1 MKQSAVVSSVCL
13 VCTLLLHLFA
23 PNALGGGTIN
33 FNNRVL
39 IAGVDA
45 PVFEADGVTR
55 LSGDNYRAKL
65 YAGVD
70 PANLEPGWLTS
81 LFRTGTGAGY
91 ILSPDTIY
99 FPNIIGGA
107 KCYVQMRVWDVNMG
121 SSYEA
126 ASAAKG
132 SVGSSKI
139 IQVIAGNPDGTPP
152 TVPADLVGLESFHVS
167 AGPFEVQVSPSEHFA
182 FAGQTVKL
190 EGRLSG
196 IAAPTYQWQHEGI
209 DLPGATGLTL
219 DLPQVTAAQAGT
231 YTLIARVGEAATSA
245 ASAQV
250 RVFSLP
256 TQTSVWFQNRLP
268 QFGIDAPVLTTDGS
282 SRLAGQGF
290 VAQLYV
296 GSTRSQLLPQGK
308 PAPFGTGENAGYWI
322 ESDEFWRTLPDQ
334 APGSTVYVQVRV
346 WETAAGTSYE
356 SAGANGGMVG
366 ASGILTV
373 TLGGPGT
380 SNPYPTL
387 LSQLSSFRI
396 DKLPKILSQP
406 PSFVHARVGTDL
418 DLTVAISPSLTPVTC
433 QWYRD
438 GEAVPY
444 LVNLRLVLANIRFD
458 QAGVYTLEVSN
469 GGGTVKS
476 DGFRVIVDQF
486 AASMGLISFTNWKTT
501 AGVDALITNAKG
513 SLVRGPGY
521 RAQLYVSNLVNSSL
535 LAVGDPL
542 EFDPEQ
548 PGAFGSMKESI
559 VGIPWVAPGQKALVQ
574 VRAWDS
580 PQGESYD
587 VAATNNLQH
596 GSSEVFEVEVGG
608 FAQPPIPPAELT
620 GLKPFALVQENRLK
634 VITPEVHAAAG
645 SEAILLVE
653 AQGPK
658 VLGCTW
664 YFGDQVLKSTPSPKL
679 ILTQLRVDQSGTYRV
694 AVTNELGTQLSGP
707 IQLLVTELTS
717 GGTVVFANYLS
728 FVGLDA
734 PVYDIDGGTRLFG
747 ANYLAQLY
755 SGTSEST
762 LAPVEDVAWFSSV
775 HGGGYWT
782 SANRVRSLPNVAP
795 GATAYLQ
802 IRVWDSAVA
811 PTYDETIALNG
822 KAGSSLLFTTVTGGA
837 GSPPGVPTEL
847 LNLKSFRLEQG
858 AVFTQEPDDAD
869 LFPGQELVLTAQVT
883 SASPVSFQWT
893 HNGTAIEGGT
903 NATLTLPA
911 ITPEA
916 AGDYQ
921 VVASNGVRPI
931 ASQIAKVRVAPSVP
945 VEGSVV
951 FKNRVPEAGLDAPV
965 FLGMG
970 TYRVQGDEDKREDYV
985 AQLYAGTD
993 PLALKAIGDPAPFGI
1008 GDDAGYWLPGD
1019 QFWRSIPGMAPG
1031 TKALVQ
1037 IRVWDRKI
1045 AASFETAE
1053 ASISKIGNSD
1063 LMEVELGG
1071 PGAASPFPVVMTNLT
1086 SFHVGILPV
1095 ITQQPQGG
1103 RYQVGQ
1109 TAVLQVKAQGSANL
1123 RYGWYKDGKHLITTS
1138 SDSLTL
1144 TLSST
1149 NQAGHYSVRVIGPDG
1164 ERISGIA
1171 ALEVVADGQGGTI
1184 LFANN
1189 LPEQGIV
1196 APIFGQDGVT
1206 PLEGTNYLAQLM
1218 VGLTQGSMVPV
1229 GQPVSF
1235 GVGTNAGFL
1244 DWQGVSPTVTLSN
1257 IAPDIMVYVA
1267 MVAWH
1272 RAYGETP
1279 SEAAMVGGMVGNSST
1294 LTLRT
1299 GGLGSPPSEP
1309 TPLKGLQSFRLKMKP
1324 YLLGYTGDILVLE
1337 GEPVT
1342 LEVFPAEG
1350 LTGFIQWFVAPTA
1363 TGPWTQIDSANTW
1376 SLSLGTLTAGSSAAY
1391 LFTLSTADGMAS
1403 TPPMQVYVG
1412 ANIRANEEGWKNLKL
1427 PISTE
1432 GGPVYSVERSTN
1444 LLAWSPIVTLT
1455 NETGTID
1462 LTDPGASN
1470 YPAAFYRVRSEAS
1483 GNLVSS
1489 KTVGFVTWDIPY
1501 GYSMRAMPL
1510 LNGRNTVGELLNAL
1524 PPDVMAY
1531 KYHPGT
1537 GFSIIMRLGGEWGD
1551 PNETLLP
1558 GEGLIVRSGSP
1569 NTYRLCLVGEVPE
1582 GERTRQLPTGW
1593 SIQSALFPQ
1602 AGRVD
1607 TDLGM
1612 PLLKGN
1618 NIDLL
1623 DTYNYEYRPY
1633 VYEGDGKWDSH
1644 GIPQVPI
1651 GEAFWLW
1658 RTSAGVW
1665 TNAYNPTP

>member
-1 MKQSAVVSSVCL
+1 MKQSAVVPSVCL
-13 VCTLLLHLFA
+13 VCTLLLQLFA
-23 PNALGGGTIN
+23 PNVLGGGTIN

-39 IAGVDA
+39 VAGIDA
-45 PVFEADGVTR
+45 PVFGVDGVTR

-65 YAGVD
+65 YAGLD
-70 PANLEPGWLTS
+70 PANLEPSSLTS
-81 LFRTGTGAGY
+81 QFRTGDGAGY
-91 ILSPDTIY
+91 MLSPGAVY
-99 FPNIIGGA
+99 FHNIVGGA
-107 KCYVQMRVWDVNMG
+107 KCYVQMRVYDANMG
-121 SSYEA
+121 WSYET

-132 SVGSSKI
+132 SVGASKI
-139 IQVIAGNPDGTPP
+139 IQVIAGNPDGSPP
-152 TVPADLVGLESFHVS
+152 TVPADLVGLESFQVS
-167 AGPFEVQVSPSEHFA
+167 AGPFEVQVSPSQQFA
-182 FAGQTVKL
+182 FAGQTVRL
-190 EGRLSG
+190 EGRLQG

-209 DLPGATGLTL
+209 DLPGAKSLTL
-219 DLPQVTAAQAGT
+219 DLPQVTAAGAGT
-231 YTLIARVGEAATSA
+231 YTLIAKMGETTTSA
-245 ASAQV
+245 ASAEL
-250 RVFSLP
+250 RVFSPP
-256 TQTSVWFQNRLP
+256 TQASIWFQNRLP

-282 SRLAGQGF
+282 SRLAGEGF

-296 GSTRSQLLPQGK
+296 GSTRSQLIPQGK

-322 ESDEFWRTLPDQ
+322 ESDEFWRALPDQ

-387 LSQLSSFRI
+387 LSQLSSFRV

-418 DLTVAISPSLTPVTC
+418 DVSVVVSPSLTPVTC

-438 GEAVPY
+438 GQPVPF
-444 LVNLRLVLANIRFD
+444 LVNLRLIVADIRLD
-458 QAGVYTLEVSN
+458 EAGVYTLEVRN
-469 GGGTVKS
+469 AAGTVRS
-476 DGFRVIVDQF
+476 DEIRVVVSPF
-486 AASMGLISFTNWKTT
+486 GAATGLISFTNWKTNV
-501 AGVDALITNAKG
+501 GVSALITDAKG
-513 SLVRGPGY
+513 NLVRGYGY
-521 RAQLYVSNLVNSSL
+521 RAQLYVSNLVNNSL

-542 EFDPEQ
+542 EFDTQQ
-548 PGAFGSMKESI
+548 PGAFGSEKENI
-559 VGIPWVAPGQKALVQ
+559 VGIPWVAPGQKAMVQ
-574 VRAWDS
+574 VRAWES

-596 GSSEVFEVEVGG
+596 GASDFFEVEVGG

-620 GLKPFALVQENRLK
+620 GLKSFSLVQENRLK
-634 VITPEVHAAAG
+634 VITPEIHAAAG
-645 SEAILLVE
+645 SDAILLVE
-653 AQGPK
+653 AQGPR

-664 YFGDQVLKSTPSPKL
+664 YFGDQELKSTPSPKL
-679 ILTQLRVDQSGTYRV
+679 FLTQLRVDQSGTYRV
-694 AVTNELGTQLSGP
+694 AVTNELGTLLSGP
-707 IQLLVTELTS
+707 IQLTVSELTS
-717 GGTVVFANYLS
+717 GGTVIFANRLTV
-728 FVGLDA
+728 VGLDA
-734 PVYDIDGGTRLFG
+734 PVYDIDGATRLLG

-755 SGTSEST
+755 SGTSESS
-762 LAPVEDVAWFSSV
+762 LAPVEDVAWFSAAA
-775 HGGGYWT
+775 GYWN

-802 IRVWDSAVA
+802 IRVWDSAIA
-811 PTYDETIALNG
+811 PTYDQTIALNG
-822 KAGSSLLFTTVTGGA
+822 KAGSSLVFTAVTGGA

-858 AVFTQEPDDAD
+858 AVFTQQPDDVD

-893 HNGTAIEGGT
+893 HNGTAIERGT
-903 NATLTLPA
+903 NATLALPA

-931 ASQIAKVRVAPSVP
+931 ASQVAKVRVAPSVP
-945 VEGSVV
+945 AEGSVV

-970 TYRVQGDEDKREDYV
+970 TYRLQGDVKREDYV

-993 PLALKAIGDPAPFGI
+993 PLTLKAVGDPAPFGT

-1031 TKALVQ
+1031 TKALLQ

-1045 AASFETAE
+1045 AADFETAE
-1053 ASISKIGNSD
+1053 ASISKIGISE

-1095 ITQQPQGG
+1095 ITQQPAGG

-1109 TAVLQVKAQGSANL
+1109 TAVLQVKAQGPANL
-1123 RYGWYKDGKHLITTS
+1123 RYAWYKDGKHLATTS
-1138 SDSLTL
+1138 SDSRTWTL
-1144 TLSST
+1144 GST
-1149 NQAGHYSVRVIGPDG
+1149 NEAGNYSVRVISPEG
-1164 ERISGIA
+1164 ERISAIA
-1171 ALEVVADGQGGTI
+1171 ALEVVAPSPGGTI

-1196 APIFGQDGVT
+1196 APVFGQDSVT

-1218 VGLTQGSMVPV
+1218 VGLTQWSMLPI

-1244 DWQGVSPTVTLSN
+1244 DWQGISPTVTFSN
-1257 IAPDIMVYVA
+1257 IAPDIMVYVG

-1279 SEAAMVGGMVGNSST
+1279 SEAAMVGGLIGTSST

-1299 GGLGSPPSEP
+1299 GGLGSSPSEP

-1350 LTGFIQWFVAPTA
+1350 LSGFRQWFVAPTA
-1363 TGPWTQIDSANTW
+1363 MGPWTQIDSAHTW
-1376 SLSLGTLTAGSSAAY
+1376 SLSLGTLTAGSSTAY
-1391 LFTLSTADGMAS
+1391 MFTLSTADGITS

-1432 GGPVYSVERSTN
+1432 AGPVYSVERSTN
-1444 LLAWSPIVTLT
+1444 LLAWSPIGTLT

-1470 YPAAFYRVRSEAS
+1470 YASAFYRVRSDAS
-1483 GNLVSS
+1483 GQLVSR
-1489 KTVGFVTWDIPY
+1489 KTVGFVTWEIPY

-1524 PPDVMAY
+1524 PPEVMAY

-1537 GFSIIMRLGGEWGD
+1537 GFSIIMLGDGWGD
-1551 PNETLLP
+1551 PTETILP
-1558 GEGLIVRSGSP
+1558 GEGLIVRNGSP
-1569 NTYRLCLVGEVPE
+1569 NTYRLSLVGEVPE
-1582 GERTRQLPTGW
+1582 GERSRQLPAGW

-1618 NIDLL
+1618 NVDLL

-1633 VYEGDGKWDSH
+1633 VYEGDGKWDSN
-1644 GIPQVPI
+1644 GIPQVSI

-1665 TNAYNPTP
+1665 TNTYNPAP